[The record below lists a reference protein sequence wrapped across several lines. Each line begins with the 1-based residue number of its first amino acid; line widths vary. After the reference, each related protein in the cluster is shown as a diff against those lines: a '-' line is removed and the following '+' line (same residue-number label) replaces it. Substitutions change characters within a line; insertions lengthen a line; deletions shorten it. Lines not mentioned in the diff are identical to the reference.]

1 MNTELILEYPS
12 WYIVFCLLLGAGFSY
27 LLYRNNK
34 LAGEVSYFVRISLA
48 SLRFVFISLLS
59 FFLLTPLLKSIVR
72 EVEKPI
78 IIVAQD
84 NSESIKLAMDSA
96 LLAEYNNTFDEVV
109 SDLEEQFEV
118 KKLLFGTD
126 VSEGSISE
134 YVDQQTDIELLLASV
149 ESQFANRNVGA
160 LVIATDGLYNK
171 GRNPIYAVPNI
182 NVPLY
187 TIALGDTTANKDI
200 SVSNVLHN
208 KIAFLGNQFP
218 VQVEIEARNCI
229 GEEVVV
235 KIENEG
241 KVIFQEK
248 ININSEEFSTR
259 ISTYLN
265 AEKIGLQ
272 RYSVGITALKDEL
285 NILNNS
291 FDFYIDILEG
301 RQRILLLS
309 EGPHPDIAAIKE
321 SINNNDNYELDILLL
336 KNANPKSLDQY
347 NLIIVNQ
354 ITANFIPHV
363 NFAKDKNIPVLYL
376 VGAGSDLGLFNQQ
389 KLGITISGN
398 TNQISESQGLLNK
411 NFTLFNL
418 EKELKFLLKQLPPL
432 ASQFGKYNVSES
444 ISIAIHQKIGAIET
458 ENPLLYFGKNADQ
471 KYGVLIGEGI
481 WKWRLVNYSIEGNHN
496 QVDAL
501 MQKTIQYL
509 ALKEDKKRFR
519 INYDNQIFQ
528 NKTIVINAQL
538 YNQVYEMINNP
549 DVTLRILN
557 EEEEEFEF
565 VFGRTEDEYRI
576 NVGRLPVG
584 KYSFVATTIINGEE
598 LKEKGEFIVKPV
610 QYESINLKANHAILD
625 QMSTQSNGKFLYPSE
640 VNKLTQMIVDRGDVK
655 PTSYAHQKLDDLI
668 NLKWIFFLLVGLITS
683 EWFIRKRNG
692 AY

>member
-1 MNTELILEYPS
+1 M
-12 WYIVFCLLLGAGFSY
+12 
-27 LLYRNNK
+27 
-34 LAGEVSYFVRISLA
+34 
-48 SLRFVFISLLS
+48 
-59 FFLLTPLLKSIVR
+59 
-72 EVEKPI
+72 
-78 IIVAQD
+78 
-84 NSESIKLAMDSA
+84 
-96 LLAEYNNTFDEVV
+96 
-109 SDLEEQFEV
+109 
-118 KKLLFGTD
+118 FGTD

-432 ASQFGKYNVSES
+432 ASQFGKYSVSES

-528 NKTIVINAQL
+528 NRTIVINAQL

-584 KYSFVATTIINGEE
+584 KYSFVATTNINGEE